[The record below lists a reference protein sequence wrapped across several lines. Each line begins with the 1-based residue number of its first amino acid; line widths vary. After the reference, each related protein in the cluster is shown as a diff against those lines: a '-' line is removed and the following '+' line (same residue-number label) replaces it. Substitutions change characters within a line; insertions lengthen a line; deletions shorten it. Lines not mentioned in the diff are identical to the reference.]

1 MQVWVKSAP
10 LNSVHV
16 SSYVPLLLRIPL
28 RSLDGFQVGQQ
39 QATFFQHLADII
51 LTCHKEKCHCYLE
64 PTAVGGKRGDGTN
77 LHLSVSVGVRVQQEL
92 NGASF
97 IWKLRVREFC
107 TKALQHLSDLLHR
120 YRKGLD
126 GL

>member
-1 MQVWVKSAP
+1 MEVWVKSAP
-10 LNSVHV
+10 LNRVHV

-28 RSLDGFQVGQQ
+28 RSLDGFQVGHQ
-39 QATFFQHLADII
+39 QATFLQHLADIV
-51 LTCHKEKCHCYLE
+51 LTCHKDKCHCYLE
-64 PTAVGGKRGDGTN
+64 PTAAGGERGDGTN

-92 NGASF
+92 DGAGF
-97 IWKLRVREFC
+97 IWKLRVRELG

-120 YRKGLD
+120 HRKGLN